1 MIRQSNRWCCLFVSA
16 IGGTHTCSS
25 RMQRKNEKLSS
36 VIFLMQKEM
45 QTRTSTFIMLIM
57 YLNHGMNELYDWPKC
72 VRLFLSF
79 CVCYVHVNNRRKY
92 IWIYCRWT
100 SFFRHAHFWS
110 ARLVGN
116 WIAHLTQNKCVNGF
130 SSKIKQN
137 VIKMMSLHAVIHQTF
152 RLPPAHLALA
162 QIIGIFFFPVIA
174 FFLILYHKFYSAN
187 SRIPTTFYTWGN
199 SMKCFSTEFLVLNI
213 KWIECEFN
221 ISAHA
226 AKWRLRFM
234 QIA

>member
-1 MIRQSNRWCCLFVSA
+1 MVLFVRF
-16 IGGTHTCSS
+16 GHRRHTH
-25 RMQRKNEKLSS
+25 
-36 VIFLMQKEM
+36 
-45 QTRTSTFIMLIM
+45 MLIKNATEKWKIIIRHFSNAKGNADKNKHI
-57 YLNHGMNELYDWPKC
+57 YHVNYVFKSWNEWI
-72 VRLFLSF
+72 VRLAEMRTALSLSF

-162 QIIGIFFFPVIA
+162 QIFGIFFFPVIA
-174 FFLILYHKFYSAN
+174 FFLILHHKFYSAN
-187 SRIPTTFYTWGN
+187 SRFPQTFYTWGN
-199 SMKCFSTEFLVLNI
+199 SMKCCSTEFLVLNI